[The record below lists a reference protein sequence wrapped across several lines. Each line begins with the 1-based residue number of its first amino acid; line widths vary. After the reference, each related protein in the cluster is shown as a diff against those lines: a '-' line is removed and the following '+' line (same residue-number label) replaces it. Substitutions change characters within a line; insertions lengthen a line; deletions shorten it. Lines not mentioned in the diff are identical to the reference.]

1 MADEKAL
8 IAHLLRR
15 TGFGPQPGH
24 VEELAAGGYAAALDK
39 VLAATPLA
47 VDPPTLGTKDDEA
60 FLVRWWLEILGRP
73 DAGLHEKM
81 VWFWHGHLT
90 SSVDKAEPI
99 AIARQHQLLRAQA
112 LGNARQLLQDI
123 TIDAAMLGWL
133 DGKTSTAAAPNEN
146 YGRELMEL
154 FALGREFQG
163 APTYSPADVRAAA
176 YALSGWEVD
185 DDKAAKVSFNAER
198 GPTKS
203 VDFLGKSVAN
213 AREVVDVVCDHPAFA
228 SFIAGKLYQYFH
240 GISPEPS
247 LLASLANT
255 FRSGNLEIKPLVTA
269 ILRDPTFVEH
279 RMNRPR
285 FPIEWVLGTL
295 AVLGPA
301 KNDEPTEILSTLGQV
316 PFQPPNVAGWPLSP
330 RWLSAGASM
339 SRASYVLDRSS
350 DTEVTADPDP
360 VAWVLRRASLF
371 EVSDTTKN
379 ALAKAAGKIDSKRG
393 RASALHALALSSPE
407 FALA

>member
-15 TGFGPQPGH
+15 TGFGPHPGQ
-24 VEELAAGGYAAALDK
+24 VEELSAGGYAATLDK
-39 VLAATPLA
+39 VLAAAPLT
-47 VDPPTLGTKDDEA
+47 VDAPTLGTKDDEA

-99 AIARQHQLLRAQA
+99 AIARQHQLLRMQA
-112 LGNARQLLQDI
+112 MGNARQLLQDV

-133 DGKTSTAAAPNEN
+133 DGKTSTAEAPNEN

-154 FALGREFQG
+154 FALGREFNG
-163 APTYSPADVRAAA
+163 APTYTPADVRAAA

-185 DDKAAKVSFNAER
+185 DDKASKVAFNAEI

-213 AREVVDVVCDHPAFA
+213 AKDVVNVVCDHPAFA
-228 SFIAGKLYQYFH
+228 PFIAGKLYQYFH
-240 GISPEPS
+240 GVRPEAP
-247 LLASLANT
+247 LLASLADT

-269 ILRDPTFVEH
+269 ILRDPSFVEH

-285 FPIEWVLGTL
+285 FPIEWVLATH
-295 AVLGPA
+295 AVLGPV
-301 KNDEPTEILSTLGQV
+301 KDDDLIDILSTLGQI

-339 SRASYVLDRSS
+339 SRASYALDRSS
-350 DTEVTADPDP
+350 DTEVTAEPDQ
-360 VAWVLRRASLF
+360 VAWILGRTSLF

-379 ALAKAAGKIDSKRG
+379 ALAKAAAKIDSKRN
-393 RASALHALALSSPE
+393 RASVLHALTLSSPE

>member
-15 TGFGPQPGH
+15 TGFGPHPGQ
-24 VEELAAGGYAAALDK
+24 VEELSAAGYAATLDR
-39 VLAATPLA
+39 VLTGAPVA
-47 VDPPTLGTKDDEA
+47 VEPPTLGTKDDEA
-60 FLVRWWLEILGRP
+60 FLVRWWLEILARP

-90 SSVDKAEPI
+90 SSIDKAEPI
-99 AIARQHQLLRAQA
+99 AVARQHQLFRSQA
-112 LGNARQLLQDI
+112 LGNARQLLQDV

-133 DGKTSTAAAPNEN
+133 DGKTSTAEAPNEN

-154 FALGREFQG
+154 FALGREFNG
-163 APTYSPADVRAAA
+163 APTYTPADVRAAA

-185 DDKAAKVSFNAER
+185 DDKAAKVTFLAEH
-198 GPTKS
+198 GPTTS
-203 VDFLGKSVAN
+203 VTFLGKSVAS
-213 AREVVDVVCDHPAFA
+213 AKEVVNVVCDHPAFA
-228 SFIAGKLYQYFH
+228 PLIAGKLYQYFH
-240 GISPEPS
+240 GVRPDAS
-247 LLASLANT
+247 LLASLADK
-255 FRSGNLEIKPLVTA
+255 FRNGNLEIKPLVTA

-285 FPIEWVLGTL
+285 FPIEWVLAAH
-295 AVLGPA
+295 AVLGPI
-301 KNDEPTEILSTLGQV
+301 KDDDLTEILSTLGQV

-330 RWLSAGASM
+330 RWLSAGAAM
-339 SRASYVLDRSS
+339 SRASWTLDRSS
-350 DTEVTADPDP
+350 DTEVTAEPDQ
-360 VAWVLRRASLF
+360 VAWILRRTSLF

-379 ALAKAAGKIDSKRG
+379 AFAKAASKIETKRD

>member
-1 MADEKAL
+1 MADDKAL

-15 TGFGPQPGH
+15 TGFGPRPGQ
-24 VEELAAGGYAAALDK
+24 VEELSTGGFAAALDK
-39 VLAATPLA
+39 VLAAAPLT
-47 VDPPTLGTKDDEA
+47 VEPPTLGTKDDEA
-60 FLVRWWLEILGRP
+60 FLIRWWLEILARP

-99 AIARQHQLLRAQA
+99 AVARQHQLFRSHA

-133 DGKTSTAAAPNEN
+133 DGDTSTAEAPNEN

-154 FALGREFQG
+154 FALGREFNG
-163 APTYSPADVRAAA
+163 APTYTPADVRAAA

-185 DDKAAKVSFNAER
+185 DDKAAKVAFSAEH

-203 VDFLGKSVAN
+203 VDLLGKSVAN
-213 AREVVDVVCDHPAFA
+213 AKDVVNVVCDHPAFA
-228 SFIAGKLYQYFH
+228 PLIAGKLYQYFH
-240 GISPEPS
+240 GVRPDVA
-247 LLASLANT
+247 LLASLADT
-255 FRSGNLEIKPLVTA
+255 FRNGNLEIKPLVTA

-285 FPIEWVLGTL
+285 FPIEWVLAAH
-295 AVLGPA
+295 AVLGPV
-301 KNDEPTEILSTLGQV
+301 KDDDLTEILSTLGQV

-330 RWLSAGASM
+330 RWLSAGAAM
-339 SRASYVLDRSS
+339 TRASYALDRSS
-350 DTEVTADPDP
+350 DTEVTAEPDQ
-360 VAWVLRRASLF
+360 VAWILRRTSLF

-379 ALAKAAGKIDSKRG
+379 ALAKAAGKIESKRD

>member
-15 TGFGPQPGH
+15 TGFGPRPGQ
-24 VEELAAGGYAAALDK
+24 VEEMAQGGYVAALDK
-39 VLAATPLA
+39 VLAGAPLA

-60 FLVRWWLEILGRP
+60 FLIRWWLEILGRP

-99 AIARQHQLLRAQA
+99 AVARQHQLLRSQA

-133 DGKTSTAAAPNEN
+133 DGKSSTAEAPNEN

-154 FALGREFQG
+154 FTLGREFNG
-163 APTYSPADVRAAA
+163 APTYTPADVRAAA
-176 YALSGWEVD
+176 YALSGWEVG
-185 DDKAAKVSFNAER
+185 DDKAAKVTFSAEH

-203 VDFLGKSVAN
+203 VDFLGKRVAN
-213 AREVVDVVCDHPAFA
+213 AKDVVNVVCDHPAFA
-228 SFIAGKLYQYFH
+228 PLIADKLYQYFH
-240 GISPEPS
+240 GVRPEAS
-247 LLASLANT
+247 LLTSLATT
-255 FRSGNLEIKPLVTA
+255 FRNGNLEIKPLVTA

-285 FPIEWVLGTL
+285 FPIEWVLAAQ
-295 AVLGPA
+295 AVLGPV
-301 KNDEPTEILSTLGQV
+301 KDDDLTDILSTLGQL
-316 PFQPPNVAGWPLSP
+316 PFSPPNVAGWPLSP
-330 RWLSAGASM
+330 RWLSAGAAM
-339 SRASYVLDRSS
+339 TRASYALDGSS
-350 DTEVTADPDP
+350 DTEVTADPDQ
-360 VAWVLRRASLF
+360 VAWILRRTSLF
-371 EVSDTTKN
+371 EVSDTTRN
-379 ALAKAAGKIDSKRG
+379 ALAKAAGKIESKRD